1 LSSGI
6 RIKNKNSKKKIE
18 IQASKSILIQ
28 NEIESSE
35 VLELELNM
43 QKDILKNEKKRTNF
57 KEKS

>member
-1 LSSGI
+1 VELE
-6 RIKNKNSKKKIE
+6 SKTKIQRKKTE
-18 IQASKSILIQ
+18 IQAAKSILIQ